1 MEEKELSNIEPTHIE
16 ISGNS
21 LDGYMVY
28 LTGDSDEEL
37 VDGVNIESHRFGK
50 DLLGAIICAQKLQ
63 RKMLNQEKP
72 AIFIVGFPDKHPN
85 QTTLDKV

>member
-1 MEEKELSNIEPTHIE
+1 MDEETTKPKYIE
-16 ISGNS
+16 ISGHG

-28 LTGDSDEEL
+28 LIGDSNEEL
-37 VDGVNIESHRFGK
+37 VDGVNIETHRFGK

-63 RKMLNQEKP
+63 RKILDQETP
-72 AIFIVGFPDKHPN
+72 SILISGFPHKHPN